1 MMAEINTPAA
11 VEPAAI
17 EPPPAEPIGPQLRA
31 ARRARGDKPIAAIA
45 EELRIRPHLLEALE
59 NDDFSPF
66 PGLVYAVGFLRTYA
80 EYLGLDARELAER
93 LRRSQQAQS
102 IDAALIFPE
111 PLEDSRMPRRWMA
124 VAASLLCLVVYG
136 AWYAFSSRGEDAFEA
151 VPEVSADLAV
161 SAGHGG
167 EAKPAALATASEP
180 RPVLA
185 LASAEAAPAPVV
197 RLASVEQPAAAP
209 RTARHQPSHLVLKA
223 RHDAWVRIE
232 GPDHKPIVDKVLRA
246 GEAYD
251 APSGPGVKLMT
262 GNAGALDVVVNGKV
276 LGALGPVGAI
286 RRDIRLA
293 DLQNGPATLE

>member
-1 MMAEINTPAA
+1 MMAEIKTPAA
-11 VEPAAI
+11 LEPAAI
-17 EPPPAEPIGPQLRA
+17 EPPPCEPIGPLLRE
-31 ARRARGDKPIAAIA
+31 ARRARGNKPIADIA
-45 EELRIRPHLLEALE
+45 VELRIRPHLLEALE
-59 NDDFSPF
+59 NDDYSPF

-80 EYLGLDARELAER
+80 EHLGLDSRELAER

-124 VAASLLCLVVYG
+124 VAASLLCLLIYG
-136 AWYAFSSRGEDAFEA
+136 AWYSFSSRGEDNFEA

-161 SAGHGG
+161 STNQGG
-167 EAKPAALATASEP
+167 TAKPATLAMAEESP
-180 RPVLA
+180 SVLA
-185 LASAEAAPAPVV
+185 LASAAAAPAPMV
-197 RLASVEQPAAAP
+197 RLASVERPAKNP
-209 RTARHQPSHLVLKA
+209 PSPLVLKA

-232 GPDHKPIVDKVLRA
+232 GPDHKPIVDRVLRA

-276 LGALGPVGAI
+276 MGALGPEGAI

-293 DLQNGPATLE
+293 DLQHGPSTVE

>member
-1 MMAEINTPAA
+1 MAEINTPAA
-11 VEPAAI
+11 LEPAAI
-17 EPPPAEPIGPQLRA
+17 ELPPCEPIGPQLRA
-31 ARRARGDKPIAAIA
+31 ARLARGDKPIADIA
-45 EELRIRPHLLEALE
+45 LELRIRQHLLEALE
-59 NDDFSPF
+59 NDDYSAF

-80 EYLGLDARELAER
+80 DYLGLDSRELAER

-111 PLEDSRMPRRWMA
+111 PLEDSRMPRRWLA
-124 VAASLLCLVVYG
+124 VAASLLCLMVYG

-151 VPEVSADLAV
+151 VPKVGAELAV
-161 SAGHGG
+161 SAARSSD
-167 EAKPAALATASEP
+167 AKPAALAQAEEP
-180 RPVLA
+180 RSVLA

-197 RLASVEQPAAAP
+197 RLASVELPATASPAA
-209 RTARHQPSHLVLKA
+209 RQQPSQLVLKA

-293 DLQNGPATLE
+293 DLQNGPAALE

>member
-11 VEPAAI
+11 MEPAAI
-17 EPPPAEPIGPQLRA
+17 EPPPSEPIGPLLRA
-31 ARRARGDKPIAAIA
+31 ARRDRGDKPIADIA
-45 EELRIRPHLLEALE
+45 SELRIRPHLLEALE
-59 NDDFSPF
+59 NDDYSPF

-80 EYLGLDARELAER
+80 ERLGLDSRELAER

-124 VAASLLCLVVYG
+124 VAASLLCLLIYG

-151 VPEVSADLAV
+151 VPKVSADLAV
-161 SAGHGG
+161 SASQSGA
-167 EAKPAALATASEP
+167 AKPAVLAAGTGP
-180 RPVLA
+180 RSVLA

-197 RLASVEQPAAAP
+197 RLAKVERPAQ
-209 RTARHQPSHLVLKA
+209 TQPSQLVLKA

-232 GPDHKPIVDKVLRA
+232 GPDHKPIVDRVLRA

-276 LGALGPVGAI
+276 LGALGPEGAI

-293 DLQNGPATLE
+293 DLQNGPAAIE